1 LVQEEKDKTMTNNPI
16 TQRVKAAFSK
26 LTLPV
31 NQEVTLNAD
40 GSGGPIISPSGHVG
54 KAPSCGCSNKTCNCG
69 KSPAKQTKKASRL
82 YDRSEKLY
90 NKSEQLSDR
99 AENAYQAGKVKK
111 SARIENR
118 AIRKEEKSKKV
129 LRKAYKAAG
138 GTKKG

>member
-1 LVQEEKDKTMTNNPI
+1 MANNPI

-40 GSGGPIISPSGHVG
+40 GTGGPIISPSGHVG
-54 KAPSCGCSNKTCNCG
+54 KAPSCGCGKKKVCDCGGSPNKMGCG
-69 KSPAKQTKKASRL
+69 SPVKQTKKAGRL
-82 YDRSEKLY
+82 YDKSEKLY
-90 NKSEQLSDR
+90 NKSEQLFDR

>member
-1 LVQEEKDKTMTNNPI
+1 MANNPI

-26 LTLPV
+26 LTFPA

-40 GSGGPIISPSGHVG
+40 GTGGPIISPSGHVG
-54 KAPSCGCSNKTCNCG
+54 EAPSCGCGKKTCNCG
-69 KSPAKQTKKASRL
+69 KSPNKMGCGSPAKQTKKASRL
-82 YDRSEKLY
+82 YDKSEKLY

-99 AENAYQAGKVKK
+99 AENAYQVGKVKK